1 MNVARSQ
8 KWKTVQGDT
17 KRRCLEE
24 QEVLLE
30 KVSKRLACL
39 GSSTSGF
46 PWVSSV
52 NTNSYHLLNPC
63 YIPDVARVFS
73 DYHFNSQMNLVS
85 WELAPSFM
93 DETKGQ
99 KLAVMCPWPWAKAC
113 KSQDL
118 NPLGSDLTQSFCSE
132 PLTIFT
138 KPLWGSYN
146 FLQVRRLQSGM
157 TQLVQVTQVVSV
169 WAKAGTSDSK
179 IFLPPR

>member
-1 MNVARSQ
+1 M
-8 KWKTVQGDT
+8 QGDT
-17 KRRCLEE
+17 QRRHLEE

-39 GSSTSGF
+39 GSSTSGL
-46 PWVSSV
+46 PRVGSV
-52 NTNSYHLLNPC
+52 NTNSYHLLNHC
-63 YIPDVARVFS
+63 YIPDVVARVFS
-73 DYHFNSQMNLVS
+73 DHFNSQSNLMS

-93 DETKGQ
+93 DEIKGQ
-99 KLAVMCPWPWAKAC
+99 KLAVMCPRQWAKAC

-118 NPLGSDLTQSFCSE
+118 NPLGSDLTPSFES
-132 PLTIFT
+132 LTIFT

-146 FLQVRRLQSGM
+146 FLQVRRLQSRDDS
-157 TQLVQVTQVVSV
+157 TFVQVTQVVSV